1 MAANGNSSGLEDDFP
16 DSDGSIDSQLE
27 WELEEGIPQLEDPFI
42 QKYFQGREALIAQEK
57 KQRHDALFV
66 LSLTPLARTAS
77 KILSSLRRK
86 ELKTVWNH
94 KFEDE
99 FAHQISEKS
108 GGNIYPGMMF
118 TLARQR
124 MEKCETFKILE
135 KMPKGALL
143 HAHLDAMV
151 DVEWLIEQAF
161 EENMSVSAPFAMTK
175 AKRDEVWGRAGGLE
189 LRFYAREDI
198 KGTTKSIWLQD
209 YTPNEPV
216 LLKDAAARFP
226 EGGEA
231 GFKRWLM
238 NKCIITEEES
248 ICHHHGLDAIWRK
261 FQSTFPIIGWMLFY
275 EPIFRKALQRLF
287 GQLAADGI
295 TYVDLR
301 CAFMF
306 EWRKAGQSH
315 DSGGYMDFFKT
326 FGEEIEK
333 FKASPHGQKVSFK
346 GARMIWTVI
355 RSLDNK
361 MIIPRM
367 KDCVAIKKTYPA
379 LICGFDFVAQ
389 EDRGRPLTDLT
400 PVIFWFKKHC
410 MQEGFDIPFFFHAGE
425 CLGDGDETD
434 NNLFD
439 AILLGTRR
447 IGHGYSLYKHPL
459 LIDMV
464 KEKKILVES
473 CPISNEILRLSSSV
487 LSHSL
492 PALLS
497 RGVAVSLNN
506 DDPAILGHGKN
517 GLTHDYWQSFMA
529 WENLGLEGIATMA
542 ENSLKWCAIEDQK
555 PAAWTKDITEGYMG
569 DGTKAALLKEWRTE
583 FEKWCQWIVEEYA
596 GEEDDDESD
605 GL

>member
-1 MAANGNSSGLEDDFP
+1 MAQDEADTLLALEDDFL
-16 DSDGSIDSQLE
+16 DSDRSIDSQLE
-27 WELEEGIPQLEDPFI
+27 WEIEEGIPQFEDPFI
-42 QKYFQGREALIAQEK
+42 QKYLQGREALIEQEK
-57 KQRHDALFV
+57 KKRHDALFI
-66 LSLTPLARTAS
+66 STLTPLARTAS
-77 KILSSLRRK
+77 RILSSLRRK
-86 ELKTVWNH
+86 ELATIWTS

-99 FAHQISEKS
+99 FAHQITEKS
-108 GGNIYPGMMF
+108 GGNIFPGLVF

-143 HAHLDAMV
+143 HAHLDAMIDV
-151 DVEWLIEQAF
+151 DWMIEQAF
-161 EENMSVSAPFAMTK
+161 EEGMCLSAPFAMMKT
-175 AKRDEVWGRAGGLE
+175 KRDEVWGRAGGLE
-189 LRFYAREDI
+189 MRFYPKAEI
-198 KGTTKSIWLQD
+198 KATTKSIWIEG
-209 YTPNEPV
+209 YTANEPV
-216 LLKDAAARFP
+216 SLKDAAARFP

-231 GFKRWLM
+231 GFRRWLR
-238 NKCIITEEES
+238 NKCIITTDES

-261 FQSTFPIIGWMLFY
+261 FQSTFPTIGWMLFY

-287 GQLAADGI
+287 GQLAADGLS
-295 TYVDLR
+295 YVDLR

-306 EWRKAGQSH
+306 EWRKTGNSH
-315 DSGGYMDFFKT
+315 GEPDFMDWFKT

-333 FKASPHGQKVSFK
+333 FKASEAGQSVGFK

-355 RSLDNK
+355 RSMDNK
-361 MIIPRM
+361 TIIPRM
-367 KDCVAIKKTYPA
+367 KDCAAVKKAFPE
-379 LICGFDFVAQ
+379 LICGFDFVGQ
-389 EDRGRPLTDLT
+389 EDPGRTLSDLT
-400 PVIFWFKKHC
+400 PTIFWFRKHC
-410 MQEGFDIPFFFHAGE
+410 MQEGVDIPFFFHAGE

-439 AILLGTRR
+439 AILLGSRR

-473 CPISNEILRLSSSV
+473 CPISNEILRLSSSI
-487 LSHSL
+487 LSHTL

-529 WENLGLEGIATMA
+529 WENLRLEGIATMA

-555 PAAWTKDITEGYMG
+555 TAAWTKDITEGYMG
-569 DGTKAALLKEWRTE
+569 EWHEGSFAQRMAYRIRE
-583 FEKWCQWIVEEYA
+583 VVSVDC
-596 GEEDDDESD
+596 
-605 GL
+605 